1 MKIEED
7 TIIFKTEGYFFD
19 KERDGRK
26 PNTIRIITS
35 EEAWQLQVKEPKRI
49 RIIEPAR
56 GEFFERELID
66 MSCVGH
72 SCGKLQFVFSWRN
85 ASSMKKECEIIDTK
99 LVAEKFDLINEADS
113 NEYEEQYK

>member
-56 GEFFERELID
+56 GEFFERDITD
-66 MSCVGH
+66 ISCVGH
-72 SCGKLQFVFSWRN
+72 SCGKPQFVFSWRCD
-85 ASSMKKECEIIDTK
+85 SSTKKECEIMDTK
-99 LVAEKFDLINEADS
+99 LVAEKFDLINEVDTEEYAD
-113 NEYEEQYK
+113 QYK

>member
-1 MKIEED
+1 MKIEGD

-35 EEAWQLQVKEPKRI
+35 EEAWQLQLKEPKRI

-56 GEFFERELID
+56 GDFFERDITD

-72 SCGKLQFVFSWRN
+72 SCGKLQFVFSWRHD
-85 ASSMKKECEIIDTK
+85 SGMKRKCEIIDTN
-99 LVAEKFDLINEADS
+99 LIGEKFDMINEGDS
-113 NEYEEQYK
+113 KEYEEQYK